1 MSFCSSWI
9 WGQKD
14 QNWGS
19 FSLIFPIEKCMTS
32 CSASMLFFIDF
43 FGDLKKY
50 LKKKSIS
57 C

>member
-14 QNWGS
+14 QNRGS